1 MPALDFS
8 KWSPGGNT
16 TLFFPAAGLDAARQA
31 ELARQAM
38 RPDSLGAEQAGF
50 VSVEERRLRMAG
62 GEFCVNATRAFGA
75 LLAFRESASPEAT
88 LQGIARQKLA
98 NEHRYEVQVS
108 GWQTPIRL
116 QVRGTSP
123 HWQVRAELQ
132 LPPCPITH
140 PEQGIHLDI
149 ATKEVTLT
157 GHLSYGPFTPPA
169 YDIMGPFCA
178 VPFMQCRHGVLS
190 LSHRLSGQLVL
201 NRKKL
206 NFDGGLGY
214 IEKDWGR
221 SFPSRYVWTQCTWT
235 DKKTK
240 APCCVMLSVADIPF
254 AGTHFNGSVGSVLF
268 RGKEYRLATYKGL
281 KILEFTDR
289 ELLVSQG
296 GLMLH
301 VNLIKDQ
308 PLSLAAPSFGRMSR
322 TIKESAACQVRYQF
336 FYQEKK
342 IFDILCH
349 HAGFES
355 QIM

>member
-1 MPALDFS
+1 MKYFHGYQKKHSFFEGWYLKHQSPDGVLALIPAYHID
-8 KWSPGGNT
+8 
-16 TLFFPAAGLDAARQA
+16 RQGK
-31 ELARQAM
+31 
-38 RPDSLGAEQAGF
+38 P
-50 VSVEERRLRMAG
+50 
-62 GEFCVNATRAFGA
+62 
-75 LLAFRESASPEAT
+75 SAS
-88 LQGIARQKLA
+88 LQIITNTESWVIPCSADQFRAASSLCYV
-98 NEHRYEVQVS
+98 N
-108 GWQTPIRL
+108 L
-116 QVRGTSP
+116 GTST
-123 HWQVRAELQ
+123 
-132 LPPCPITH
+132 CS
-140 PEQGIHLDI
+140 EQGIHLDI

>member
-123 HWQVRAELQ
+123 HWQVRAEPTRNRASIWCACPASATCCWTARSTCSPRTAS
-132 LPPCPITH
+132 PPRAC
-140 PEQGIHLDI
+140 
-149 ATKEVTLT
+149 
-157 GHLSYGPFTPPA
+157 
-169 YDIMGPFCA
+169 CA
-178 VPFMQCRHGVLS
+178 AS
-190 LSHRLSGQLVL
+190 
-201 NRKKL
+201 
-206 NFDGGLGY
+206 
-214 IEKDWGR
+214 
-221 SFPSRYVWTQCTWT
+221 T
-235 DKKTK
+235 
-240 APCCVMLSVADIPF
+240 A
-254 AGTHFNGSVGSVLF
+254 
-268 RGKEYRLATYKGL
+268 
-281 KILEFTDR
+281 
-289 ELLVSQG
+289 
-296 GLMLH
+296 
-301 VNLIKDQ
+301 
-308 PLSLAAPSFGRMSR
+308 
-322 TIKESAACQVRYQF
+322 
-336 FYQEKK
+336 
-342 IFDILCH
+342 
-349 HAGFES
+349 
-355 QIM
+355 

>member
-140 PEQGIHLDI
+140 PEQGIHLVRLPGICHLLLDGEVHMQPEDCI
-149 ATKEVTLT
+149 AASRMLRRQYGMVLQDTWLKTASVRENIRLAKPDATDAEVEAAARMAHADSFILRLPE
-157 GHLSYGPFTPPA
+157 G
-169 YDIMGPFCA
+169 YDT
-178 VPFMQCRHGVLS
+178 VLS
-190 LSHRLSGQLVL
+190 DTGGALSAGQRQLLCIARVMLCLPPMLILDEATSSIDTRTEAHIQQAFDTMMQGRTSFVVAHRLSTIREADVILVM
-201 NRKKL
+201 K
-206 NFDGGLGY
+206 DGHI
-214 IEKDWGR
+214 IEQGR
-221 SFPSRYVWTQCTWT
+221 HE
-235 DKKTK
+235 DLLAK
-240 APCCVMLSVADIPF
+240 
-254 AGTHFNGSVGSVLF
+254 NGFYANL
-268 RGKEYRLATYKGL
+268 YH
-281 KILEFTDR
+281 
-289 ELLVSQG
+289 SQ
-296 GLMLH
+296 
-301 VNLIKDQ
+301 
-308 PLSLAAPSFGRMSR
+308 
-322 TIKESAACQVRYQF
+322 
-336 FYQEKK
+336 
-342 IFDILCH
+342 
-349 HAGFES
+349 FEG
-355 QIM
+355 

>member
-123 HWQVRAELQ
+123 
-132 LPPCPITH
+132 
-140 PEQGIHLDI
+140 
-149 ATKEVTLT
+149 T
-157 GHLSYGPFTPPA
+157 GR
-169 YDIMGPFCA
+169 C
-178 VPFMQCRHGVLS
+178 
-190 LSHRLSGQLVL
+190 
-201 NRKKL
+201 
-206 NFDGGLGY
+206 
-214 IEKDWGR
+214 
-221 SFPSRYVWTQCTWT
+221 
-235 DKKTK
+235 
-240 APCCVMLSVADIPF
+240 
-254 AGTHFNGSVGSVLF
+254 
-268 RGKEYRLATYKGL
+268 
-281 KILEFTDR
+281 
-289 ELLVSQG
+289 
-296 GLMLH
+296 
-301 VNLIKDQ
+301 
-308 PLSLAAPSFGRMSR
+308 APSCSCRPAPSPTRNRASIWCACPASATCCWTARSTCSPR
-322 TIKESAACQVRYQF
+322 TASPPRACCAAST
-336 FYQEKK
+336 
-342 IFDILCH
+342 
-349 HAGFES
+349 A
-355 QIM
+355 

>member
-132 LPPCPITH
+132 LPPCPTRNRASIWCAC
-140 PEQGIHLDI
+140 P
-149 ATKEVTLT
+149 ASVTCCWT
-157 GHLSYGPFTPPA
+157 ARSTCSPRTASPPRA
-169 YDIMGPFCA
+169 CCA
-178 VPFMQCRHGVLS
+178 AS
-190 LSHRLSGQLVL
+190 
-201 NRKKL
+201 
-206 NFDGGLGY
+206 
-214 IEKDWGR
+214 
-221 SFPSRYVWTQCTWT
+221 T
-235 DKKTK
+235 
-240 APCCVMLSVADIPF
+240 A
-254 AGTHFNGSVGSVLF
+254 
-268 RGKEYRLATYKGL
+268 
-281 KILEFTDR
+281 
-289 ELLVSQG
+289 
-296 GLMLH
+296 
-301 VNLIKDQ
+301 
-308 PLSLAAPSFGRMSR
+308 
-322 TIKESAACQVRYQF
+322 
-336 FYQEKK
+336 
-342 IFDILCH
+342 
-349 HAGFES
+349 
-355 QIM
+355 

>member
-98 NEHRYEVQVS
+98 NEHHYEVQVS

-132 LPPCPITH
+132 LLPCPITH
-140 PEQGIHLDI
+140 PEQGIHLVRLPGICHLLLDGEVHMQPEDCI
-149 ATKEVTLT
+149 AASRMLRRQYGMTGEVA
-157 GHLSYGPFTPPA
+157 S
-169 YDIMGPFCA
+169 
-178 VPFMQCRHGVLS
+178 GVIWWG
-190 LSHRLSGQLVL
+190 R
-201 NRKKL
+201 R
-206 NFDGGLGY
+206 GGLL
-214 IEKDWGR
+214 D
-221 SFPSRYVWTQCTWT
+221 
-235 DKKTK
+235 
-240 APCCVMLSVADIPF
+240 MLPV
-254 AGTHFNGSVGSVLF
+254 V
-268 RGKEYRLATYKGL
+268 
-281 KILEFTDR
+281 
-289 ELLVSQG
+289 
-296 GLMLH
+296 H
-301 VNLIKDQ
+301 VRDARK
-308 PLSLAAPSFGRMSR
+308 RM
-322 TIKESAACQVRYQF
+322 
-336 FYQEKK
+336 
-342 IFDILCH
+342 
-349 HAGFES
+349 
-355 QIM
+355 